1 MNRGPAPTGLRR
13 RHGVWSGRWLV
24 LLLLLLLGLGLGL
37 TDPARADATAIF
49 RIVRHAQASKVAIS
63 MERNEAHCILE
74 VRDNGR
80 ETAIRVRIPIQEG
93 AIKS

>member
-1 MNRGPAPTGLRR
+1 MNRELAPARPRR

-37 TDPARADATAIF
+37 TGPARADATAIF
-49 RIVRHAQASKVAIS
+49 RIVRHAQASQGAIS
-63 MERNEAHCILE
+63 LERNEAHCILE

-80 ETAIRVRIPIQEG
+80 ETAIQARIAIHEG